1 MRKLGTKNRNLGCV
15 IAKFTPTRTRK
26 IQINVKHIRPT
37 ASVPIGVKNAL
48 LVLEEV
54 CEYTRTPSWGWA
66 IFTQIH
72 LQNHR

>member
-1 MRKLGTKNRNLGCV
+1 MSDSEIYTYTKKEG
-15 IAKFTPTRTRK
+15 IYIT
-26 IQINVKHIRPT
+26 VKHIRPT
-37 ASVPIGVKNAL
+37 ALAPIGVKIAL

-72 LQNHR
+72 LQNHRQV